1 MEFHNPEEVYAFLN
15 RFLNFERKADPK
27 EYRLDRMQKLKEL
40 FGRPDEAYRIFHVA
54 GSKGKGSTSTM
65 LAAILRAVGRRTGL
79 YTSPHL
85 LYYTERINI
94 DGEPVKNKILLEAAA
109 ELAAGLSVKGP
120 EAFPGGESPTYF
132 ELLTM
137 LAFLCFKKAGCEDV
151 VLEVGLGGRLDSTN
165 VVKPFSCLITEIEL
179 EHTELLGNSIA
190 QIATEKAG
198 IIKPGIP
205 VFTSSTKPDA
215 LRVFKEKAAGTGS
228 EIHVLDDEYKLGE
241 LAISKNGSRFVM
253 ESLLPPITKTVLATK
268 LIGRV
273 QARNAALAA
282 MAAMAAGHAGCSQ
295 DQIKEGLAKA
305 VLRARF
311 EIMDRE
317 PPVILDGAHTPDSIK
332 ASVDDF
338 ATIFPDGGSLLFG
351 CAKDKDVNAMA
362 GILGQVFSEAI
373 ITRPGTFKESD
384 TAAMIAAFSKAG
396 LDTKL
401 VENTEEAVKTA
412 VKLAQNMQKP
422 LLIIGSFY
430 LCAAAAAILL

>member
-40 FGRPDEAYRIFHVA
+40 FDKPDEAYRIFHVA

-94 DGEPVKNKILLEAAA
+94 DGEPVKNEILLAAA
-109 ELAAGLSVKGP
+109 NELAAGLPVESP
-120 EAFPGGESPTYF
+120 AAFPGGESPTYF

-190 QIATEKAG
+190 QIASEKAG

-215 LRVFKEKAAGTGS
+215 LHVFKEKAAGMGS
-228 EIHVLDDEYKLGE
+228 EIHVLDDEYSLTGIT
-241 LAISKNGSRFVM
+241 ISQGGSSFIM
-253 ESLLPPITKTVLATK
+253 ESILPPITKTVLATK

-282 MAAMAAGHAGCSQ
+282 MAASHAGCSQ
-295 DQIKEGLAKA
+295 GQIKEGLAKA

-317 PPVILDGAHTPDSIK
+317 APVILDGAHTPDSIK

-338 ATIFPDGGSLLFG
+338 RTIFPDGGSLLFG

-384 TAAMIAAFSKAG
+384 TAAMIAAFGKAG
-396 LDTKL
+396 VDTKL